1 MNGAIDVSV
10 LGPDEF
16 ALERAIWPFV
26 GGELSIEPLIWRMD
40 SPSQL
45 VTVTAENWELSRLL
59 GLFQVPE
66 LAVHGRVSGAFP
78 IEIEGVN
85 AYFRNARLTAV
96 EDGVI
101 QYDSDI
107 ARSAGQADPYAKMAF
122 DALKN
127 FEYEVLSVGADGNL
141 VGNIILDLA
150 LSGHNP
156 DVMDG
161 QVFNLNIRLDSELA
175 ELVHA
180 GSISASV
187 SSAQDLIVDLV
198 NQSRQ
203 EEQND

>member
-1 MNGAIDVSV
+1 
-10 LGPDEF
+10 
-16 ALERAIWPFV
+16 
-26 GGELSIEPLIWRMD
+26 
-40 SPSQL
+40 
-45 VTVTAENWELSRLL
+45 
-59 GLFQVPE
+59 
-66 LAVHGRVSGAFP
+66 
-78 IEIEGVN
+78 
-85 AYFRNARLTAV
+85 ARLTAV

-161 QVFNLNIRLDSELA
+161 QVFNLNIRLDSDLA